1 MNNQEA
7 KLILQAYRLGGQDAA
22 DPQFQEA
29 LEQLKRDPEL
39 ARLSL
44 PLGSGLSRRMSKP
57 KSRTQSK
64 PPSHLKAHLLALG
77 RISRPA
83 VWWRRPIWLAAA
95 ASVVLLGVVATIWK
109 SRSSAQEFP
118 AFRQAMVQNAMQTT
132 DHVSFETHDLTKIQQ
147 WLQDRDMN
155 TNFDLPASLRGNSA
169 EGCRVVDWRGRKL
182 TMICFVFNGKDHL
195 DLFVFDS
202 TRFGSFTPSQT
213 LKFAQTEGFM
223 TATWTRGNRTYL
235 LATSGGEA
243 VLRKY
248 L

>member
-39 ARLSL
+39 ADWFAHERIIET
-44 PLGSGLSRRMSKP
+44 RVQAKI
-57 KSRTQSK
+57 KDAVK
-64 PPSHLKAHLLALG
+64 PPPYLKAHLLALG
-77 RISRPA
+77 KTARPVA
-83 VWWRRPIWLAAA
+83 WWRQPLWLAAA
-95 ASVVLLGVVATIWK
+95 ASMVLLGIVATIWW
-109 SRSSAQEFP
+109 SRLSGQEF
-118 AFRQAMVQNAMQTT
+118 ASFRQAMVQNAMQTT
-132 DHVSFETHDLTKIQQ
+132 NHVSFETHDLTKVQQ
-147 WLQDRDMN
+147 WLQDHDMN
-155 TNFDLPASLRGNSA
+155 ANFDLPAALRGNST
-169 EGCRVVDWRGRKL
+169 EGCRVVDWRGRKV
-182 TMICFVFNGKDHL
+182 TMICYVFNGKDHL

-202 TRFGSFTPSQT
+202 TRFGGFTPSQT
-213 LKFAQTEGFM
+213 LTFAQTEGCM
-223 TATWTRGNRTYL
+223 TASWSRGNKTYL

>member
-39 ARLSL
+39 ADWFAHERIIETHVQA
-44 PLGSGLSRRMSKP
+44 KI
-57 KSRTQSK
+57 KDAVK
-64 PPSHLKAHLLALG
+64 PPPYLKSQLLALG
-77 RISRPA
+77 KTARPA
-83 VWWRRPIWLAAA
+83 AWWLRPLWLAAA
-95 ASVVLLGVVATIWK
+95 ASVVLLGIVATIWS
-109 SRSSAQEFP
+109 SRSSGQESA

-147 WLQDRDMN
+147 WVEDRGIN
-155 TNFDLPASLRGNSA
+155 TNFDLPAALRGHSI
-169 EGCRVVDWRGRKL
+169 EGCRIVDWRGRKV
-182 TMICFVFNGKDHL
+182 TMICYVFNGRDHL

-202 TRFGSFTPSQT
+202 TLFGGFTPSQT
-213 LKFAQTEGFM
+213 LKFAHAEGFM
-223 TATWTRGNRTYL
+223 TATWTRGHRTYL
-235 LATSGGEA
+235 LATSGGAA
-243 VLRKY
+243 VLQKY